1 MAVCPDALDDDDV
14 LSDAGPVVP
23 AQFFEPHHELTGTQ
37 KLCLALLLE
46 AFTAL
51 HHRRASVRT
60 DARAWLTSTTW
71 YVPRISIEMVATG
84 LDIDVGVI
92 ERCAERVWQ
101 AVHHRTVTRTPAR
114 STQT

>member
-1 MAVCPDALDDDDV
+1 MAVCPDALDDDDALDDAPPV
-14 LSDAGPVVP
+14 LP

-37 KLCLALLLE
+37 KMLQALLLE
-46 AFTAL
+46 AFAAL

-92 ERCAERVWQ
+92 VRCAERVWQ
-101 AVHHRTVTRTPAR
+101 AVHHRTVTRGPPR
-114 STQT
+114 S